1 MDAKIIIG
9 QAFGILATVIC
20 LISYQMNTKKSL
32 LIVQTAGTACT
43 CISYFFLGA
52 TSGFVLN
59 IVCIVRNFVFY
70 FVGGK
75 KSLYASLVFAVA
87 TCVVGAFSWEGF
99 ISLLIIIPLAVNT
112 VCLSLGRPQLL
123 RYSILF
129 TSTSIMIYNIFV
141 FSIGGTINEALTVI
155 SAFIGILRFR
165 TGKTKEQ
172 ESVSVEKSEELSS

>member
-1 MDAKIIIG
+1 MIEMILG
-9 QAFGILATVIC
+9 QVFGIFATVIC

-32 LIVQTAGTACT
+32 LIIQTVGTACT
-43 CISYFFLGA
+43 CLSYFFLGA

-59 IVCIVRNFVFY
+59 IVCIIRNIVFY
-70 FVGGK
+70 FIKERKAFYSSLGFTIIVGVLG
-75 KSLYASLVFAVA
+75 V
-87 TCVVGAFSWEGF
+87 FSWQGY

-112 VCLSLGRPQLL
+112 ICLSLGKPQLL

-129 TSTSIMIYNIFV
+129 TSTAIMIYNVFV

-165 TGKTKEQ
+165 IKKDCSAMSDKKNTDKG
-172 ESVSVEKSEELSS
+172 VLD